1 MKSTTVTT
9 LLASAIGIG
18 IMAIGG
24 IASAQVGPAG
34 APVAA
39 AAGNVVPE
47 LVTRVY
53 PVADLVFTAPNYP
66 FLGISVPGTASK
78 SEPSD
83 GGTSGGAV
91 GGFGGGG
98 FGGGGGGR
106 GNPGFGGGGLGGGGF
121 NVAPESGRQ
130 LLPQHGGGAFSVAD
144 GGAAGSNRPI
154 DRLAQAIQISIR
166 PEMWSD
172 RGGPGTIVALGDRLI
187 ITQSKEIHE
196 AIRDLLAALRSSGGA
211 RSTVTVRA
219 WWLRLDMSQYQRLL
233 SDMAT
238 SSPPK
243 VNRTQL
249 EQLAVDRAADYAE
262 ITCFDC
268 QTVHVIS
275 GRFRNAITSVIPV
288 VGQAEPP
295 HSAES
300 DVQLAASGS
309 HGTGQF
315 IFTAF
320 DDGTGTNHMNEGGS
334 ESLLAMAGDAA
345 GGVEAPAKLPSGP
358 TSEGVVG
365 YQPQFTTQHA
375 GAMLEITPTRLPESK
390 TIVLDLRSIVNRWD
404 DKPETPVEFRN
415 VVRLDR
421 TNVVS
426 QQLATTLKL
435 PVRQPVLV
443 GGMSLEPGAA
453 AEANGKSQLYLVV
466 EALDESK

>member
-9 LLASAIGIG
+9 LLASAIGFG
-18 IMAIGG
+18 IVVMGG
-24 IASAQVGPAG
+24 IASAQVASTG
-34 APVAA
+34 APAAA

-47 LVTRVY
+47 LVTLVY

-66 FLGISVPGTASK
+66 FQGISVPGTASK

-83 GGTSGGAV
+83 GGASGGAV

-98 FGGGGGGR
+98 FGGGGGGGR
-106 GNPGFGGGGLGGGGF
+106 SGLGGGLGGGGF
-121 NVAPESGRQ
+121 NVVPEPGQQ
-130 LLPQHGGGAFSVAD
+130 LLPRHGSGAFSVAD

-172 RGGPGTIVALGDRLI
+172 RGGPGSIVALGDRLI

-196 AIRDLLAALRSSGGA
+196 AIRDLLVALRSSGGA

-233 SDMAT
+233 ADMPA

-249 EQLAVDRAADYAE
+249 EQLAADRAADYAE
-262 ITCFDC
+262 ITCFDG

-295 HSAES
+295 HSTENQ
-300 DVQLAASGS
+300 VQLAASDS
-309 HGTGQF
+309 HGSGRF
-315 IFTAF
+315 MFTAF
-320 DDGTGTNHMNEGGS
+320 DDGSRMNHKGDGGS
-334 ESLLAMAGDAA
+334 ESLLAMAGDAVS
-345 GGVEAPAKLPSGP
+345 GGEAPRSCRAAQQAKGLSVISLSSP
-358 TSEGVVG
+358 
-365 YQPQFTTQHA
+365 HN
-375 GAMLEITPTRLPESK
+375 MLGQCWKSR
-390 TIVLDLRSIVNRWD
+390 RRGC
-404 DKPETPVEFRN
+404 
-415 VVRLDR
+415 R
-421 TNVVS
+421 TAR
-426 QQLATTLKL
+426 QLCWIC
-435 PVRQPVLV
+435 
-443 GGMSLEPGAA
+443 AA
-453 AEANGKSQLYLVV
+453 S
-466 EALDESK
+466 